1 VFRGDWRPGLRL
13 TLAEKDL
20 RLAAEL
26 AAEVGVEIT
35 ALDAIRDAYRRAAD
49 KGWGELSM
57 YAVIRLAE
65 EAAGAPLRSTI
76 FEKLPDGIS

>member
-1 VFRGDWRPGLRL
+1 
-13 TLAEKDL
+13 
-20 RLAAEL
+20 
-26 AAEVGVEIT
+26 
-35 ALDAIRDAYRRAAD
+35 LDAIRDVYHRAAEN
-49 KGWGELSM
+49 GWGELTM